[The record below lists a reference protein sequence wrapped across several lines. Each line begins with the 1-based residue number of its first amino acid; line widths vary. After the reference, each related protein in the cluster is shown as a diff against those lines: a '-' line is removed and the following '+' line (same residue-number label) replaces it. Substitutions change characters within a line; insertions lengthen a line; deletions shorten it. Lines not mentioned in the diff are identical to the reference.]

1 MADYTP
7 AFEIDDPYKVQKDYF
22 KKFIRY
28 EDNTVSFNVN
38 NGNNPGIT
46 PEPENII
53 ENLKMHIVYLDSI
66 NFVQEEAQGD
76 VDVEYPKY
84 IAQINHFLDAKIV
97 GIQCEV
103 NNKSVMV
110 DYEIVDK
117 DTIKIKTLDPVTM
130 TVIIL
135 YEDKTVQLPVETPV
149 EEDVVEDSII

>member
-1 MADYTP
+1 MTDYTP

-28 EDNTVSFNVN
+28 EDNTVSFN
-38 NGNNPGIT
+38 GNNNPPEIT

-66 NFVQEEAQGD
+66 NFVQEEVHGD

-103 NNKSVMV
+103 NNKSIMG
-110 DYEIVDK
+110 DYEVVDNN
-117 DTIKIKTLDPVTM
+117 TMKIKTLESTSM

-135 YEDKTVQLPVETPV
+135 YEDKTVQPPVEKEEEV
-149 EEDVVEDSII
+149 E